1 VVKTRTNHPEC
12 RDESGQD
19 NDFHEPID
27 YHNGLL
33 SLFGTRTELQVA
45 KFRPG
50 QRWISIAELQMGLG
64 TVTHVEQRTVT
75 VMFLATGESRHY
87 AIDTAPLT
95 RLLYSPGDRISS
107 IEGWEMVVE
116 RVEEEEGLLRYLGQR
131 DDGSQATLPEGM
143 LDCHVQ
149 LSRPRERLMS
159 GLLDHDKWFE
169 LRYRTLLQLNR
180 LNHSEVRGLVGP
192 RTALLPHQLYIAHE
206 VAKRFA
212 PRVLLADEVGL
223 GKTIEAGLIL
233 HQQLL
238 TGRVRRVLILVPD
251 SLLHQWLV
259 EMLRRFN
266 LRFSLLDEERCVEEI
281 RGGYDNPFESEQLVL
296 CDIDYLAKEQQ
307 RREQAI
313 DSGWDLLIVDE
324 AHHLEWNREESSE
337 QYRLVEELASLTPGV
352 LLLTATPEQLGRQSH
367 FARLRL
373 LDPDRFSSFDDFLS
387 DEAGYLPVA
396 RAIGKLLEGA
406 PLDMETQAVLNR
418 TTGEGGN
425 AQLIGVI
432 GDTSRE
438 DSERQA
444 AREQLVDHLLDRH
457 GTGRVLFRN
466 TRTSVSGFPD
476 RKVILHKL
484 SGPPQYRQLDYAA
497 SGEADIQLALSP
509 ELLLARTTPESEAW
523 YQFDPR
529 IQWLLETLGSLHP
542 EKVLVIT
549 SSADTALDIAEVLRV
564 RRGIQAAVFHEGMSI
579 IERDR
584 AAAFFADPEYG
595 TQVLVCSEIGSEGRN
610 FQFAHQLILFD
621 VPWNPDL
628 LEQRIG
634 RLDRIGQSET
644 ISIHVPWLEGTP
656 QERMVQWYHEGLNA
670 FGRTCPP
677 AHLLFSAHRERLLA
691 ALLGEQVDDVTF
703 SEFVRQAAVDN
714 ARLQQQMHEGRDRL
728 LEYNSCRSGQAEE
741 ICSEIA
747 GQDAPQVL
755 LDYTSRAFDCFG
767 IEHQEQSEH
776 CFVIKPGAHMQA
788 ASIPS
793 LPVDGMTVTLSRDFA
808 LAYEDMQFLSWEH
821 PMMIGLMEMVASSE
835 QGNCAFTAIRI
846 PRLKPGSLFLESL
859 FMLEGS
865 AAESSGIGYYL
876 PPTMLHVVVD
886 HAGRDFSTVL
896 GHEVIER
903 TRQKVDRATGMKV
916 VRKCIPQLKSMIEQ
930 AEIFAEE
937 RMPDL
942 IAAAR
947 ERANSLLHVE
957 IERLEALRGINPNVR
972 EDEIEYFREIQMRV
986 DGILGNAHA
995 RLDAL
1000 RVLVTV

>member
-1 VVKTRTNHPEC
+1 H
-12 RDESGQD
+12 
-19 NDFHEPID
+19 
-27 YHNGLL
+27 
-33 SLFGTRTELQVA
+33 
-45 KFRPG
+45 
-50 QRWISIAELQMGLG
+50 
-64 TVTHVEQRTVT
+64 
-75 VMFLATGESRHY
+75 
-87 AIDTAPLT
+87 
-95 RLLYSPGDRISS
+95 
-107 IEGWEMVVE
+107 
-116 RVEEEEGLLRYLGQR
+116 
-131 DDGSQATLPEGM
+131 
-143 LDCHVQ
+143 
-149 LSRPRERLMS
+149 
-159 GLLDHDKWFE
+159 
-169 LRYRTLLQLNR
+169 
-180 LNHSEVRGLVGP
+180 
-192 RTALLPHQLYIAHE
+192 
-206 VAKRFA
+206 
-212 PRVLLADEVGL
+212 
-223 GKTIEAGLIL
+223 
-233 HQQLL
+233 
-238 TGRVRRVLILVPD
+238 
-251 SLLHQWLV
+251 
-259 EMLRRFN
+259 
-266 LRFSLLDEERCVEEI
+266 
-281 RGGYDNPFESEQLVL
+281 
-296 CDIDYLAKEQQ
+296 
-307 RREQAI
+307 
-313 DSGWDLLIVDE
+313 
-324 AHHLEWNREESSE
+324 
-337 QYRLVEELASLTPGV
+337 
-352 LLLTATPEQLGRQSH
+352 
-367 FARLRL
+367 
-373 LDPDRFSSFDDFLS
+373 
-387 DEAGYLPVA
+387 
-396 RAIGKLLEGA
+396 
-406 PLDMETQAVLNR
+406 
-418 TTGEGGN
+418 
-425 AQLIGVI
+425 
-432 GDTSRE
+432 
-438 DSERQA
+438 
-444 AREQLVDHLLDRH
+444 
-457 GTGRVLFRN
+457 
-466 TRTSVSGFPD
+466 
-476 RKVILHKL
+476 
-484 SGPPQYRQLDYAA
+484 
-497 SGEADIQLALSP
+497 
-509 ELLLARTTPESEAW
+509 
-523 YQFDPR
+523 FDPR

-542 EKVLVIT
+542 EKVLVIS

-579 IERDR
+579 VERDR

-755 LDYTSRAFDCFG
+755 LDYASRAFDCFG

-916 VRKCIPQLKSMIEQ
+916 VRKCMPQLKSMIEQ